1 MAERLQTVIGH
12 VTGSRTIQFEPV
24 SGLQTVGGGDLQL
37 TYNKPRLSLE
47 QRQFYEENG
56 YLVIKKLV
64 AQKDLDRYRERFEKI
79 CKKEVKVPQLLIM
92 RDVSIS
98 KSEFVPGE
106 QAVTKIQ
113 DFMNDEV
120 LFDYCCLPQVV
131 DYVECFTGPNVM
143 AMHTMLINK
152 PPDPGKKSS
161 RHPMHQ
167 DLYYFPF
174 RPAKRIVCSWTAM
187 EPVNRQNGCLVV
199 LPGSHKGELLEH
211 GYPEWEGGVNKM
223 YHGIKNYDP
232 SYPRVHLEMEA
243 GDTVFFHPIL
253 IHGSGTNKTK
263 GFRKSISCHYATGNM
278 EYIDV
283 EKDHVQSTIAD
294 EVLDLAV
301 KRTGLD
307 RDQIR
312 FADIWKFRSR
322 LVKGEDCST

>member
-152 PPDPGKKSS
+152 PPDP
-161 RHPMHQ
+161 
-167 DLYYFPF
+167 
-174 RPAKRIVCSWTAM
+174 AM